1 MQEPRQ
7 LYGLGSLVKKITK
20 PIKKIVK
27 SPIGKAALLGA
38 GAYFAGGGGNPFTAA
53 GRSGFGSNAFGALIK
68 RGLLGAKTAAGER
81 GIVRE
86 GGLKGLL
93 GKLTGGFG
101 NLSGAQ
107 QLFLGGGAAL
117 SLLPFLTGG
126 TEETEDV
133 VEDTFDVTPTSIANI
148 RQMARDRDPSL
159 AFLPQQ
165 KFVRPGFYAAEGGTP
180 RAELF
185 AGGIPMLLRG
195 MEGMDQET
203 LMKILKMGGSLTP
216 AGIIRNLMSS
226 RKGAV
231 PTMEA
236 AEGGVAELPKVR
248 MLEGGVPE
256 IDYRESGGFVPM
268 GKKEKADDVPAMLSK
283 NEFVMTA
290 DAVRGMGDGNVEKGA
305 QKMYDQMRQLESR
318 VV

>member
-1 MQEPRQ
+1 MTISRMQEPRQ

-20 PIKKIVK
+20 PIKKVIK
-27 SPIGKAALLGA
+27 SPIGKAALA
-38 GAYFAGGGGNPFTAA
+38 GAAIYFGGGGGLPQFMGGKGAA
-53 GRSGFGSNAFGALIK
+53 GFGSNAFGALIK

-86 GGLKGLL
+86 GGLRGLL

-101 NLSGAQ
+101 NLSGGQKAF
-107 QLFLGGGAAL
+107 LLGGAGL

-126 TEETEDV
+126 AEEEDEGV
-133 VEDTFDVTPTSIANI
+133 VEGFDVTPGTIQNI
-148 RQMARDRDPSL
+148 VAQARRRDPSL
-159 AFLPQQ
+159 RFLPQTQ
-165 KFVRPGFYAAEGGTP
+165 FAQPGFFTAAEGG
-180 RAELF
+180 
-185 AGGIPMLLRG
+185 I
-195 MEGMDQET
+195 
-203 LMKILKMGGSLTP
+203 
-216 AGIIRNLMSS
+216 
-226 RKGAV
+226 
-231 PTMEA
+231 
-236 AEGGVAELPKVR
+236 AELPKVR

-305 QKMYDQMRQLESR
+305 QRMYDQMKQLENR